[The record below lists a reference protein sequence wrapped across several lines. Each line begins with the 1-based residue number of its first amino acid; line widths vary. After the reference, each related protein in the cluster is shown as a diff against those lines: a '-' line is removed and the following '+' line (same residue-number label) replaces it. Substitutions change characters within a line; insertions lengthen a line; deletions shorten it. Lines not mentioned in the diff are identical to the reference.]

1 MNVVVEVVEDDGE
14 EAEGKVETQI
24 LESFDVLTLATPP
37 LYL

>member
-1 MNVVVEVVEDDGE
+1 MNVVVEVAEDGE
-14 EAEGKVETQI
+14 EGVEKVEAQI